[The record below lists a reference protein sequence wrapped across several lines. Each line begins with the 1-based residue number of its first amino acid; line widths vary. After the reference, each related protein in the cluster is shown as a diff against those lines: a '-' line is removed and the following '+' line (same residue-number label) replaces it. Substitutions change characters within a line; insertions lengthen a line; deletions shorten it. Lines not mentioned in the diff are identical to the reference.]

1 MRGNIEIKNQLFK
14 ELYNTSAPQQNWI
27 NVRNSLAHDI
37 ESSSIRNEQ
46 ITYLNLKTKKEE
58 TYLLSELK
66 NSLMDFFYNIKNII
80 AQN

>member
-1 MRGNIEIKNQLFK
+1 M
-14 ELYNTSAPQQNWI
+14 
-27 NVRNSLAHDI
+27 RNSLAHDI